1 MYDGY
6 GTIYGYYDTFMNG
19 NVDYGRRA
27 DFIDSIFRK
36 YRVPEIVLDAGCG
49 TGSFM
54 SKLREKGYDV
64 IGVDISTDMLS
75 IASENNPGS
84 LLLCQDLRELDL
96 YGTVQ
101 GAVCMQDTLN
111 HLDDIADVESAV
123 QRISLFLEPGSL
135 FFFDLNTEYKIKQV
149 INDNTF
155 VYENDDCML
164 VWQNS
169 TDSELSVDMTL
180 DLFEKDS
187 KGMYTRSTGFIRE
200 IFVNDDSVNNI
211 VKSSGLEILE
221 RYDGD
226 TLDKIKDNTQRIL
239 YVTRKS

>member
-187 KGMYTRSTGFIRE
+187 KGMYTRSTGYIRE